1 MDNRRLQSLIRV
13 ATEIE
18 EMERSALSPTAPL
31 RLRHARGH
39 SPQPRRRASRVLWR
53 IAAFSSAAAM
63 VGLAVYLARPG
74 ATPTPSM
81 PVAQIPSSGPSD
93 APAAELASVDAAP
106 SAGGQAVE
114 LVKVTPKITVEHAR
128 RIIDDL
134 LHPPQ
139 IAAGVLAIYEDAS
152 GVVRCVRWQPHDFGG
167 RRFDQLRPGELVRVS
182 YGTHCAIV
190 GPHRLIAVAVRGP
203 IEKLPDSDERA
214 QELAECIV
222 GESAARCEAQPTTV
236 GPNSPGCFPT
246 GLQVMVET
254 LAMGKP

>member
-1 MDNRRLQSLIRV
+1 MDDRRLENLIRI
-13 ATEIE
+13 AAEIE
-18 EMERSALSPTAPL
+18 EMERSALLPAAPL
-31 RLRHARGH
+31 RIHEADGRR
-39 SPQPRRRASRVLWR
+39 PQPRRRAPRTLWR
-53 IAAFSSAAAM
+53 IAAISSAAAC
-63 VGLAVYLARPG
+63 VGLAIYFSRP
-74 ATPTPSM
+74 AVSPSPVL
-81 PVAQIPSSGPSD
+81 PVAVGPQRPPQAGSPDSSIGPDSIAD
-93 APAAELASVDAAP
+93 AHPAELVSAP
-106 SAGGQAVE
+106 
-114 LVKVTPKITVEHAR
+114 PRITAEHAR
-128 RIIDDL
+128 HIIDDL

-139 IAAGVLAIYEDAS
+139 IGAGVLAIYEDAS

-222 GESAARCEAQPTTV
+222 GESPTRCEAQPTTV